1 MGRRD
6 DIKDGMGRLDD
17 IEDGMERRD
26 GSKKS
31 GRP

>member
-31 GRP
+31 GGP